1 MTKCKVS
8 NASMGSML
16 SNKFAVINRS
26 SYCVKKRTRFSYS
39 DRTVTN
45 NNSSSRD
52 NKVLSTIYK
61 DSKNDCDITIN
72 PCDNAAISSFFI
84 GDAADTAIGLL
95 ASVAAT
101 AAQNEG

>member
-1 MTKCKVS
+1 MTKCKLS

-16 SNKFAVINRS
+16 SNRFAVINRS

-52 NKVLSTIYK
+52 NKVLATIYK
-61 DSKNDCDITIN
+61 DSKHDCDITTDSCKN
-72 PCDNAAISSFFI
+72 CGCDDGEPAL
-84 GDAADTAIGLL
+84 DQL
-95 ASVAAT
+95 
-101 AAQNEG
+101 